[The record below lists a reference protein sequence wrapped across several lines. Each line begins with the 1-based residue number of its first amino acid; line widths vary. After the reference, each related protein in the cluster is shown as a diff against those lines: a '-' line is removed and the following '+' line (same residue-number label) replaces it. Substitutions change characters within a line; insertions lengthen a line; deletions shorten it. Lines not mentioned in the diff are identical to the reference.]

1 MILMMSK
8 FNFFLVVN
16 ALLMLLTSA
25 AAHANDSG
33 EGATVRLLVFGD
45 SLVAGYGLPQGED
58 FPTRL
63 DAAMKAKGHLVETLN
78 GGVSGDTSAGGVKP
92 H

>member
-33 EGATVRLLVFGD
+33 EDTTVRLLVFGD
-45 SLVAGYGLPQGED
+45 SLLPATVCPRGG
-58 FPTRL
+58 FP
-63 DAAMKAKGHLVETLN
+63 HP
-78 GGVSGDTSAGGVKP
+78 S
-92 H
+92 